1 MKNVGHCGCLT
12 KKNCQLKLSKMTK
25 NTFNILRGKWCKFP
39 LSIGFL
45 RNCLRLT
52 SVSQFFRFWIKMRV
66 FNFLMIKVDDRI
78 ASGNFRVSRKLISWL
93 KCLCNFRKVIE
104 SKFTCHFRF
113 LQIYHSVSKQFQPW
127 CYAQNNLFITFIG
140 NMTF

>member
-1 MKNVGHCGCLT
+1 MSVTVVAWLKKIVNWNYLKWLKILLT
-12 KKNCQLKLSKMTK
+12 FLEVSDVSFHFQSV
-25 NTFNILRGKWCKFP
+25 
-39 LSIGFL
+39 FL
-45 RNCLRLT
+45 RDCLRLI

-93 KCLCNFRKVIE
+93 KCLCDFRKVIE